1 MHDSILNS
9 KQVFQFDIH
18 TQTQQIR
25 VRLGT
30 ELTAVID
37 CIRHMTQKKRIGK
50 TFSARECAHACYVSL
65 LAFIAVLQFIN
76 RFKDLDMH
84 FIQLEFI

>member
-9 KQVFQFDIH
+9 KQVFQFDVY

-30 ELTAVID
+30 ELAAVID
-37 CIRHMTQKKRIGK
+37 CIRHMTQKQTHKQNI
-50 TFSARECAHACYVSL
+50 FSSQMRARL
-65 LAFIAVLQFIN
+65 LCIAFSIYRCSAIY
-76 RFKDLDMH
+76 K
-84 FIQLEFI
+84 